1 MRKNNYT
8 FEKFFSLSAI
18 LCFFLISLLI
28 FEDLSIKSYS
38 ENSNINIKESV
49 FSDYEEIETFN
60 NSVEETDKE
69 LESNTDVYEEKSKST
84 TNIQNNYLDYEN
96 KIEIETTTIIQKEE
110 STEIMTEYNSDINI
124 IKTYSVPK
132 GHSFKSYTNYKLLS
146 SNSPQGRLQTQAHT
160 DSTGIRMVGEYYCAA
175 LGTYYEGNIGDKY
188 LVTLEGGNQFK
199 MILCDIKSD
208 AHTDANHQYTKV
220 NGCVIEFYVDYSVL
234 SSYVRSMGDISYI
247 NGFKGEII
255 QIQKISD

>member
-1 MRKNNYT
+1 MYNLKH
-8 FEKFFSLSAI
+8 FKKFFYLITI
-18 LCFFLISLLI
+18 LCFILISTVSYESNLN
-28 FEDLSIKSYS
+28 IKNIAKANES
-38 ENSNINIKESV
+38 INIMEMDYYEEESYTELYIKENLSEKLEV
-49 FSDYEEIETFN
+49 ESTDKIEPTNFEIITTTEISTKNIEKETITNKETSAYVYEEI
-60 NSVEETDKE
+60 SYDDDLV
-69 LESNTDVYEEKSKST
+69 
-84 TNIQNNYLDYEN
+84 
-96 KIEIETTTIIQKEE
+96 
-110 STEIMTEYNSDINI
+110 NI

-160 DSTGIRMVGEYYCAA
+160 DSSGIRMVGEYYCAA

-199 MILCDIKSD
+199 MILCDTKSD
-208 AHTDANHQYTKV
+208 AHTDANHQYTKS

-234 SSYVRSMGDISYI
+234 SDYVRSMGDISYI
-247 NGFKGEII
+247 NGFKGDII